1 MDEDKKNISNW
12 LFRPYKHT
20 IPLSRAITEEE
31 FKRYQDWENY
41 GNQQRTRNDMLRAN
55 YLEELNNMSIL
66 EGSGDEI

>member
-1 MDEDKKNISNW
+1 MNKDKKNISNRSS
-12 LFRPYKHT
+12 RPYKHT

-41 GNQQRTRNDMLRAN
+41 GNQQRTRNDMLRAH

-66 EGSGDEI
+66 EGGGSEI